1 MASSAPVLGGAWAE
15 IWDRNPVQ
23 ADLIQIT
30 SGLPNHGNEPKYLW
44 LRQILSHIKSPLFH
58 TSLVKKDSHLP
69 GGRRPYRKGW
79 HQGVDLYPLHGQAN
93 LEILSAAEGLVIRSD
108 FEYIEL
114 TVLQRNQLLQGQPIA
129 GPTDPSDLDI
139 LHGRQVW
146 LLHKGGVVTRYS
158 HLSAVCPRIFRG
170 QWLERGEIIGLMGN
184 SGTAAASKGD
194 KAGVHL
200 HFEIHTNEGPF
211 WEGLNKSQAKDIISE
226 ILKRQ

>member
-1 MASSAPVLGGAWAE
+1 M
-15 IWDRNPVQ
+15 
-23 ADLIQIT
+23 
-30 SGLPNHGNEPKYLW
+30 
-44 LRQILSHIKSPLFH
+44 
-58 TSLVKKDSHLP
+58 
-69 GGRRPYRKGW
+69 
-79 HQGVDLYPLHGQAN
+79 N

-108 FEYIEL
+108 FDYIEL
-114 TVLQRNQLLQGQPIA
+114 TVLQRNQLLQGQPVA
-129 GPTDPSDLDI
+129 GPTVPSDLDI

-184 SGTAAASKGD
+184 SGTAAASKGG
-194 KAGVHL
+194 KGGVHL